1 MGVARGREVNASRVN
16 CLPSVDPGMPYLS
29 GKATPIY
36 STLPFPSLSTKRGG
50 EQNLSAE
57 RVSGECD
64 QEHDASCAQPTPL
77 FLKQR
82 FASPPRR
89 ENPDGA
95 NGKGSSKQNN
105 TASTIHCTASKTI
118 KEGEKKGHRN
128 EERETARRKWPDP
141 SQFQRLCTSSSL
153 SSHPGYIQQNIRFS

>member
-105 TASTIHCTASKTI
+105 TASTIHCTCIKNNKGRREKRPPQRGKRNSK
-118 KEGEKKGHRN
+118 KEM
-128 EERETARRKWPDP
+128 ARPFP
-141 SQFQRLCTSSSL
+141 IPEVVHLL
-153 SSHPGYIQQNIRFS
+153 